1 MAKTIEFEPVKLIT
15 GLIFG
20 SQDAY
25 TASMEQMEQKFGPIE
40 FESEPFD
47 FSYTDYYEPEM
58 GKSLRRQFVSFE
70 TPVMPDRLSE
80 IKQITNRME
89 QKYLNDTE
97 GRLINIDPGLVSLA
111 NLILASTKN
120 FSHRLYLGQGIFGEV
135 TMLYENKT
143 FVPLRWTYP
152 DYQRADVIGFLL
164 RVRDSLKESVI
175 AFREKK

>member
-1 MAKTIEFEPVKLIT
+1 
-15 GLIFG
+15 
-20 SQDAY
+20 
-25 TASMEQMEQKFGPIE
+25 
-40 FESEPFD
+40 
-47 FSYTDYYEPEM
+47 M
-58 GKSLRRQFVSFE
+58 GKSLRRQFISFE
-70 TPVMPDRLSE
+70 TPITPDRLSE
-80 IKQITNRME
+80 IKQTTNRLE
-89 QKYLNDTE
+89 QKCLNDTG

-152 DYQRADVIGFLL
+152 DYQRVDVIGFLL
-164 RVRDSLKESVI
+164 RVRDSLKESII

>member
-1 MAKTIEFEPVKLIT
+1 MTRTSEIEPAKLIA
-15 GLIFG
+15 GLIFS

-25 TASMEQMEQKFGPIE
+25 TASMKLLEQKFGPIQ

-47 FSYTDYYEPEM
+47 FSYTDYYESEM
-58 GKSLRRQFVSFE
+58 GKLLRRQFVSFE
-70 TPVMPDRLSE
+70 TPIVPDRLSE
-80 IKQITNRME
+80 IKQTTNHLER
-89 QKYLNDTE
+89 KYLNDTG

-152 DYQRADVIGFLL
+152 DYQRVDVIGFLL
-164 RVRDSLKESVI
+164 RVRDSLKESII